1 MHRLEPGRSP
11 ARRPRVCPAS
21 TLPAR
26 AQRSPTPRASP
37 HPQARASPHFTSSI
51 LQQGSGAGAGGQGP
65 GPGPPPSRSPG
76 SEQSAQQP
84 RSGCSVTRGGGWRR
98 AAAARIARAA
108 GDVGARAG
116 ERVRRGGAPEALPP
130 PVHLALALRPR
141 PRPQGKSP
149 APAPQLLSSGHPLAA
164 PSRPPKLRPHPQS
177 DHEGPGLLAGR
188 AGDPSTSFLAGPPT
202 VQNAPPLGSLP

>member
-1 MHRLEPGRSP
+1 MAAGCVCFHIPEQAGATPTRTGPSGGVHRLEPGRSP

-130 PVHLALALRPR
+130 PVHLALALALALRESLQHLP
-141 PRPQGKSP
+141 
-149 APAPQLLSSGHPLAA
+149 LSSSARATPWPLPAA
-164 PSRPPKLRPHPQS
+164 PPSSVHTPNLTTRA
-177 DHEGPGLLAGR
+177 LAC
-188 AGDPSTSFLAGPPT
+188 
-202 VQNAPPLGSLP
+202 